1 MRKFVIDGK
10 DLIRAITRPN
20 SVTIAWPFLIA
31 NRADDGVLSITDYS
45 TDFPQQG
52 YFPVYK
58 DIDKFCKGLETG
70 FKCTIYLIGD
80 DEINIGKMEK
90 VVDKF

>member
-1 MRKFVIDGK
+1 MRRFVINRR

-31 NRADDGVLSITDYS
+31 NRTYDGVLSITDYS
-45 TDFPQQG
+45 TDFPRQG

-58 DIDKFCKGLETG
+58 DIEKFRKGLEIG
-70 FKCTIYLIGD
+70 FKCSIYLIGD